1 MNKIYIHH
9 HHNPTIQEICGL
21 IVNQQNFLPPN
32 QNKTRRKFDVRRM
45 LMNGGDPGPS
55 KCENTQGRVW
65 VSFCFLQIFKYFKYF
80 FTVLLMFLNLF
91 FTVLLMFLNFNVK
104 LHYFAVLTDLILFDD
119 LCVLLHRSVKLKF
132 SALTR

>member
-1 MNKIYIHH
+1 MRTPRAGSGSHFVFCK
-9 HHNPTIQEICGL
+9 
-21 IVNQQNFLPPN
+21 FLSI
-32 QNKTRRKFDVRRM
+32 
-45 LMNGGDPGPS
+45 LS
-55 KCENTQGRVW
+55 
-65 VSFCFLQIFKYFKYF
+65 IF